1 MVLGRNRGK
10 ETGGEFSRWG
20 RVLNGGWGRGSSI
33 VGNIGVKS
41 GIWGV
46 YGVEMGFGVKKGFWS
61 EKGVLERKRGSG
73 VKKGFWRDGRGGSG
87 WEGLEGSIRA
97 YITSFCVDS
106 SMNCD
111 FASLTTKHTRLTP
124 RLPDITG
131 VHYYIELLQITSL
144 TPPTP
149 KHIWR
154 REGVQ
159 ERAGR
164 MDREWVGGVGGVSLW
179 NGRYNIIFFTYFISS

>member
-1 MVLGRNRGK
+1 M
-10 ETGGEFSRWG
+10 
-20 RVLNGGWGRGSSI
+20 
-33 VGNIGVKS
+33 
-41 GIWGV
+41 
-46 YGVEMGFGVKKGFWS
+46 
-61 EKGVLERKRGSG
+61 
-73 VKKGFWRDGRGGSG
+73 KKGFWRDGRGGSG

-149 KHIWR
+149 QTHLEDGNEVR
-154 REGVQ
+154 LEEGSESECV
-159 ERAGR
+159 GWGWGGKS
-164 MDREWVGGVGGVSLW
+164 MEWEIQ
-179 NGRYNIIFFTYFISS
+179 YNISYS

>member
-1 MVLGRNRGK
+1 M
-10 ETGGEFSRWG
+10 
-20 RVLNGGWGRGSSI
+20 
-33 VGNIGVKS
+33 
-41 GIWGV
+41 
-46 YGVEMGFGVKKGFWS
+46 
-61 EKGVLERKRGSG
+61 
-73 VKKGFWRDGRGGSG
+73 KKGFWRDGRGGSG

-149 KHIWR
+149 QTHL
-154 REGVQ
+154 EDGNEYTSGV
-159 ERAGR
+159 RK
-164 MDREWVGGVGGVSLW
+164 
-179 NGRYNIIFFTYFISS
+179 